1 MTKHSRK
8 SFLQLSTDLAKA
20 KLDQSLARQK
30 ITQAQKDLRAAT
42 VEVET
47 LTRRLHKLETQI

>member
-1 MTKHSRK
+1 MTKQEMYQQAMS
-8 SFLQLSTDLAKA
+8 DLTQA

-30 ITQAQKDLRAAT
+30 ILQGEKDLRAAT
-42 VEVET
+42 VEIET